1 MGWPG
6 GFCAACTVILFV
18 DLLDSLVVLCHGLAF
33 NIQYFA
39 NGTGLSNG
47 RWGKYFD
54 FAHCYITRR
63 FAYRCMTSQAVISG
77 DEGGI
82 SLALASF
89 IAQTVQAALAA
100 GRSAH
105 SSPPVLTTPPQS
117 MAVEVPNSLGP
128 VSMASSCSGGVL
140 SSLGSSASN
149 FLEAGTGLLQ

>member
-1 MGWPG
+1 MAGRESG
-6 GFCAACTVILFV
+6 LGTSTSHTVT
-18 DLLDSLVVLCHGLAF
+18 LLDNLP
-33 NIQYFA
+33 
-39 NGTGLSNG
+39 T
-47 RWGKYFD
+47 
-54 FAHCYITRR
+54 
-63 FAYRCMTSQAVISG
+63 TSQAVVSG
-77 DEGGI
+77 GEGGI
-82 SLALASF
+82 SPALASF